1 MWRSFFR
8 DSGLLSRILQLLFL
22 FFFFSLVVTALI
34 AVLFGSGQQP
44 ETLRLQMILQRI
56 FMFILPPLLVAYLWY
71 DKPFKW
77 LRLDKFPGLW
87 QVVAVVVLSVVL
99 VPFVNVL
106 TALNAQMVLPE
117 WMSGVAG
124 WMRTMEDLAAEL
136 TIKLLNV
143 NDPFLLLQNMILVA
157 VIPAI
162 GEEFFFRGGIQNIIS
177 DKKNIHVAVWV
188 SAFVFSAIHMQF
200 YGFIP
205 RMLLGGLYGY
215 LLFWSG
221 SLWLPV
227 IAHFVNNGL
236 AVLVYYMRFNG
247 TEMPD
252 PDTLGLGEQWWLAV
266 LSALC
271 VSALLF
277 FLFKTR
283 KEDAP

>member
-1 MWRSFFR
+1 MWKTFFR
-8 DSGLLSRILQLLFL
+8 DSGLLSRLLQLVFL
-22 FFFFSLVVTALI
+22 FFFLSLVVTALNFVI
-34 AVLFGSGQQP
+34 FGAAQQA
-44 ETLRLQMILQRI
+44 ETLRIQMMLQRI
-56 FMFILPPLLVAYLWY
+56 FMFIIPTLFVAYLWY

-87 QVVAVVVLSVVL
+87 QVVVVVVLSVVI

-136 TIKLLNV
+136 TMKLLNV

-200 YGFIP
+200 YGFVP

-227 IAHFVNNGL
+227 IAHFVNNGM
-236 AVLVYYMRFNG
+236 AVLVYYLRYNG
-247 TEMPD
+247 SSMPD
-252 PDTLGLGEQWWLAV
+252 PDTLGLGRQWWMAV
-266 LSALC
+266 VSALC
-271 VSALLF
+271 TGALLF

-283 KEDAP
+283 KEDAS

>member
-56 FMFILPPLLVAYLWY
+56 FMFILPPLLVAYLWF
-71 DKPFKW
+71 DKPFSW
-77 LRLDKFPGLW
+77 LRLNEFPGLW
-87 QVVAVVVLSVVL
+87 QIVSVVVLSVVI

-106 TALNAQMVLPE
+106 TALNAQMALPE
-117 WMSGVAG
+117 WLSGVSE
-124 WMRTMEDLAAEL
+124 WMRTMEDSAAGL
-136 TIKLLNV
+136 TNQLLNV
-143 NDPFLLLQNMILVA
+143 NEPALLVQNMILVA

-162 GEEFFFRGGIQNIIS
+162 GEELFFRGGIQNIIS
-177 DKKNIHVAVWV
+177 DKKNIHLAVWI
-188 SAFVFSAIHMQF
+188 SAFVFSAIHLQF

-205 RMLLGGLYGY
+205 RMLLGGMYGY

-227 IAHFVNNGL
+227 IAHFVNNGV
-236 AVLVYYMRFNG
+236 AVLVYYLRYNG
-247 TEMPD
+247 SSMPD
-252 PDTLGLGEQWWLAV
+252 PDTLGHGQQWWMAV
-266 LSALC
+266 VSALC
-271 VSALLF
+271 TGALLF

-283 KEDAP
+283 KEDAS

>member
-22 FFFFSLVVTALI
+22 FFFFSLVVTAMI

-56 FMFILPPLLVAYLWY
+56 FMFILPPLLVAYLWF
-71 DKPFKW
+71 DKPFSW
-77 LRLDKFPGLW
+77 LRLNKFPGLW
-87 QVVAVVVLSVVL
+87 QIVSVVVLSVVI

-106 TALNAQMVLPE
+106 TALNAQMALPE
-117 WMSGVAG
+117 WLSGVSE
-124 WMRTMEDLAAEL
+124 WMRTMEDSAAGL
-136 TIKLLNV
+136 TNQLLNV
-143 NDPFLLLQNMILVA
+143 NEPALLVQNMILVA

-162 GEEFFFRGGIQNIIS
+162 GEELFFRGGIQNIIS
-177 DKKNIHVAVWV
+177 DKKNIHLAVWI
-188 SAFVFSAIHMQF
+188 SAFVFSAIHLQF

-205 RMLLGGLYGY
+205 RMLLGGMYGY

-227 IAHFVNNGL
+227 IAHFVNNGM
-236 AVLVYYMRFNG
+236 AVLVYYLRYNG
-247 TEMPD
+247 SSMPD
-252 PDTLGLGEQWWLAV
+252 PDTLGHGQQWWMAV
-266 LSALC
+266 VSALC
-271 VSALLF
+271 TGALLF
-277 FLFKTR
+277 FLYKIR

>member
-56 FMFILPPLLVAYLWY
+56 FMFILPPLLVAYLWF
-71 DKPFKW
+71 DKPFSW
-77 LRLDKFPGLW
+77 LRLNKFPGLW
-87 QVVAVVVLSVVL
+87 QIVSVVVLSVVI

-117 WMSGVAG
+117 WLSGVSE
-124 WMRTMEDLAAEL
+124 WMRTMEDSAAGL
-136 TIKLLNV
+136 TMKLLNV
-143 NDPFLLLQNMILVA
+143 NDSFLLLQNIILVA
-157 VIPAI
+157 LIPAI
-162 GEEFFFRGGIQNIIS
+162 GEELFFRGGIQTIIS
-177 DKKNIHVAVWV
+177 DKKNIHLAVWI
-188 SAFVFSAIHMQF
+188 SAFVFSAIHLQF
-200 YGFIP
+200 YGFVP
-205 RMLLGGLYGY
+205 RMLLGGMYGY

-227 IAHFVNNGL
+227 IAHFVNNGM
-236 AVLVYYMRFNG
+236 AVLVYYLRYNG
-247 TEMPD
+247 SSMPD
-252 PDTLGLGEQWWLAV
+252 PDTLGLGRQWWMAV
-266 LSALC
+266 VSALC
-271 VSALLF
+271 VGALLF

-283 KEDAP
+283 KEDAS

>member
-1 MWRSFFR
+1 MWKTFFR
-8 DSGLLSRILQLLFL
+8 DSGLLSRLLQLVFL
-22 FFFFSLVVTALI
+22 FFFLSLVVTALNF
-34 AVLFGSGQQP
+34 VLFGAAQQP
-44 ETLRLQMILQRI
+44 ETLRIQMMLQRI
-56 FMFILPPLLVAYLWY
+56 FMFIMPPLFVAYLWY

-87 QVVAVVVLSVVL
+87 QIVAVVALSVVL

-136 TIKLLNV
+136 TMKLLNV

-200 YGFIP
+200 YGFVP

-227 IAHFVNNGL
+227 IAHFVNNGM
-236 AVLVYYMRFNG
+236 AVLVYYLRYNG
-247 TEMPD
+247 SSMPD
-252 PDTLGLGEQWWLAV
+252 PHTLGLGRQWWMAV
-266 LSALC
+266 VSALC
-271 VSALLF
+271 VGALLF

-283 KEDAP
+283 KEDAS

>member
-1 MWRSFFR
+1 MWKTFFR
-8 DSGLLSRILQLLFL
+8 DSGLLSRLLQLVFL
-22 FFFFSLVVTALI
+22 FFFLSLVVTALNF
-34 AVLFGSGQQP
+34 VLFGAAQQP
-44 ETLRLQMILQRI
+44 ETLRIQMMLQRI
-56 FMFILPPLLVAYLWY
+56 FMFIMPPLFVAYLWY

-87 QVVAVVVLSVVL
+87 QIVAVVALSVVL

-136 TIKLLNV
+136 TMKLLNV

-200 YGFIP
+200 YGFVP

-227 IAHFVNNGL
+227 IAHFVNNGM
-236 AVLVYYMRFNG
+236 AVLVYYLRYNG
-247 TEMPD
+247 SSMPD
-252 PDTLGLGEQWWLAV
+252 PDTLGLGRQWWMAV
-266 LSALC
+266 VSALC
-271 VSALLF
+271 VGALLF

-283 KEDAP
+283 KEDAS

>member
-56 FMFILPPLLVAYLWY
+56 FMFILPPLLVAYLWF
-71 DKPFKW
+71 DKPFSW
-77 LRLDKFPGLW
+77 LRLNKFPGLW
-87 QVVAVVVLSVVL
+87 QIVSVVVLSVVI

-106 TALNAQMVLPE
+106 TALNAQMALPE
-117 WMSGVAG
+117 WLSGVSE
-124 WMRTMEDLAAEL
+124 WMRTMEDSAAGL
-136 TIKLLNV
+136 TNQLLNV
-143 NDPFLLLQNMILVA
+143 NEPALLVQNMILVA

-162 GEEFFFRGGIQNIIS
+162 GEELFFRGGIQNIIS
-177 DKKNIHVAVWV
+177 DKKNIHLAVWI
-188 SAFVFSAIHMQF
+188 SAFVFSAIHLQF

-205 RMLLGGLYGY
+205 RMLLGGMYGY

-227 IAHFVNNGL
+227 IAHFVNNGM
-236 AVLVYYMRFNG
+236 AVLVYYLRYNG
-247 TEMPD
+247 SSMPD
-252 PDTLGLGEQWWLAV
+252 PDTLGHGQQWWMAV
-266 LSALC
+266 VSALC
-271 VSALLF
+271 TCALLF

-283 KEDAP
+283 KEDAS

>member
-1 MWRSFFR
+1 MWKTFFR
-8 DSGLLSRILQLLFL
+8 DSGLLSRLLQLVFL
-22 FFFFSLVVTALI
+22 FFFLSLVVTALNF
-34 AVLFGSGQQP
+34 VLFGAAQQP
-44 ETLRLQMILQRI
+44 ETLRIQMMLQRI
-56 FMFILPPLLVAYLWY
+56 FMFIMPPLFLAYLWY
-71 DKPFKW
+71 DKPLKW

-87 QVVAVVVLSVVL
+87 QIVAVVALSVVL

-136 TIKLLNV
+136 TMKLLNV
-143 NDPFLLLQNMILVA
+143 NDPYLLLQNMILVA

-200 YGFIP
+200 YGFMP

-221 SLWLPV
+221 SLWLPI

-247 TEMPD
+247 YKMPD

-266 LSALC
+266 LSVLC
-271 VSALLF
+271 VLALLF

>member
-56 FMFILPPLLVAYLWY
+56 FMFILPPLLVAYLWF
-71 DKPFKW
+71 DKPFSW
-77 LRLDKFPGLW
+77 LRLNKFPGLW
-87 QVVAVVVLSVVL
+87 QIVSVVVLSVVI

-106 TALNAQMVLPE
+106 TALNAQMALPE
-117 WMSGVAG
+117 WLSGVSE
-124 WMRTMEDLAAEL
+124 WMRTMEDSAAGL
-136 TIKLLNV
+136 TNQLLNV
-143 NDPFLLLQNMILVA
+143 NEPALLVQNMILVA

-162 GEEFFFRGGIQNIIS
+162 GEELFFRGGIQNIIS
-177 DKKNIHVAVWV
+177 DKKNIHLAVWI
-188 SAFVFSAIHMQF
+188 SAFVFSAIHLQF

-205 RMLLGGLYGY
+205 RMLLGGMYGY

-227 IAHFVNNGL
+227 IAHFVNNGM
-236 AVLVYYMRFNG
+236 AVLVYYLRYNG
-247 TEMPD
+247 SSMPD
-252 PDTLGLGEQWWLAV
+252 PDTLGHGQQWWMAV
-266 LSALC
+266 VSALC
-271 VSALLF
+271 TGALLF

-283 KEDAP
+283 KEDAS